1 MSLTGQKR
9 TAVDAQLVDN
19 DRDYLQFTPLGGGC
33 EVGRSCHI
41 LRFKGKTIMLDC
53 LAAGTL
59 VTLEGGTSVAIESV
73 RAGDRVLALSKARD
87 GLVGRTVAAVLPK
100 GNAACIELLF
110 NDGRTLLCTPDHR
123 ILTAAG
129 TWCRAGELVAGTS
142 EVRVGIEY
150 PVIGAL
156 PASFRLA
163 VDSLTLDQRSAPLFC
178 RLIGY
183 LLADGTLTLQT
194 GRVASYKAKVFV
206 GHELDRD
213 AVLRDIRAIT
223 GVDATLDDAQDHIT
237 AVVFPLALWKAA
249 LAWTAPGD
257 RLEQLTSLPLYVLA
271 SDCPIALVCEFLGG
285 LFGGDGHT
293 LSYAHKQGIFGGLAF
308 SWIKSGRECSVEE
321 QQRAGLTADAPTPLP
336 LAQAALFE
344 QQLVQLLKRAG
355 VEDATVTAP
364 RGRVGSSISEESSER
379 VKKAKGEGLQLPAS
393 VREAEDF
400 DAEQSYEIKL
410 NIGSQSVLAFANR
423 IGFRYCCHKQVR
435 LTAAA
440 AYVRSGEYIAQQR
453 EVLRKRVR
461 ELPVG
466 ILKGLKQAK
475 DELRETALLH
485 LDNEVWLPLQQ
496 SKLNSVAPRGKGA
509 TRLTGPQAM
518 QQWGIAAFFGEE
530 RKGERYV
537 HTKTLTHARRVERQ
551 RRAAGQCFNCQSPTE
566 NDTCSDE
573 CQVGWQRRL
582 DEAADYSQRAVS
594 QGSHGTV
601 HYTPPRGVTELPLFK
616 VKLLMKRDVGLRSVY
631 DLSVPATEEKDSELD
646 SFQANGV
653 VVHNCGLHP
662 AYSGI
667 ASLPYFDE
675 INPADIDLVLITHFH
690 LDHAAALPYF
700 LQRTNFTGRTFMT
713 HPTKSIYKLILQDYV
728 KVSSISVEETL
739 YTERE
744 LIASMDKIE
753 CVNYHQVMT
762 VDGVRFWCY
771 NAGHVLGAAM
781 FMIEIGGVRIL
792 YTGDYSRTE
801 DRHLMAAE
809 LPLPSLYPHVL
820 IVEATYGTQ
829 VLRPVEEREQRFCA
843 LVQDIVEERA
853 GSCLIP
859 VFALGRAQE
868 LLLILDE
875 YWAAHPTL
883 HTIPIYY
890 ASFLAKRCMMVYQT
904 YLNMMN
910 NHIQQQ
916 ATTHNPFAFRHVFN
930 LKDLSTFDDS
940 LPCVILASPGMLQNG
955 VSRELLELWCSEPK
969 NGVIIAGYA
978 VDGTLAKHVL
988 SEPTHITSASG
999 VRLPFRMSVH
1009 YVSFSAHAD
1018 YRETSEFI
1026 DILRPANCILV
1037 HGDVNEG
1044 VGKLK
1049 AALLDKYTTA
1059 MNVQGPHNCQTV
1071 EIEFK
1076 QSKVVKVVGRLAEQ
1090 LKAANAAADGAA
1102 GADGRVVS
1110 GVVVRKDFTYQLMSV
1125 EELSQ
1130 FTPISCTAIRQQLLV
1145 PFQLTFEC
1153 FITFVRQLYEPT
1165 EEDEDEDG
1173 TAEQSAAAAAADAGV
1188 KGEGEGEGGAEGT
1201 GRRLAI
1207 HRSVIGLWRKG
1218 VVELQWDS
1226 SPIDDMIADSV
1237 VSLITNAQASP
1248 GGARLVGV
1256 SHQHGHQHKGEASKA
1271 EEQKEQNGGESKVE
1285 QEESQEVKP
1294 VVVKRESE
1302 ESGSVKQE
1310 PVSMKAEAME
1320 EESKMPPVDTTDKPL
1335 AIHTADDGSIVV
1347 TPAPHTQSLFDTLC
1361 HQYGNVTVDEQR
1373 YTVRVRGHNV
1383 AVDRTSYAVSGD
1395 DSLLVR
1401 RVQSSVV
1408 RWQLTSGPIS
1418 ERWVRQEVGWRIE
1431 ELETQL
1437 KREQDDKQVLQ

>member
-1 MSLTGQKR
+1 MSQKR
-9 TAVDAQLVDN
+9 SAVDAQLVDN

-33 EVGRSCHI
+33 EVGRSCHV
-41 LRFKGKTIMLDC
+41 LRFKGKTILLD
-53 LAAGTL
+53 
-59 VTLEGGTSVAIESV
+59 
-73 RAGDRVLALSKARD
+73 
-87 GLVGRTVAAVLPK
+87 
-100 GNAACIELLF
+100 
-110 NDGRTLLCTPDHR
+110 
-123 ILTAAG
+123 
-129 TWCRAGELVAGTS
+129 
-142 EVRVGIEY
+142 
-150 PVIGAL
+150 
-156 PASFRLA
+156 
-163 VDSLTLDQRSAPLFC
+163 
-178 RLIGY
+178 
-183 LLADGTLTLQT
+183 
-194 GRVASYKAKVFV
+194 
-206 GHELDRD
+206 
-213 AVLRDIRAIT
+213 
-223 GVDATLDDAQDHIT
+223 
-237 AVVFPLALWKAA
+237 
-249 LAWTAPGD
+249 
-257 RLEQLTSLPLYVLA
+257 
-271 SDCPIALVCEFLGG
+271 
-285 LFGGDGHT
+285 
-293 LSYAHKQGIFGGLAF
+293 
-308 SWIKSGRECSVEE
+308 
-321 QQRAGLTADAPTPLP
+321 
-336 LAQAALFE
+336 
-344 QQLVQLLKRAG
+344 
-355 VEDATVTAP
+355 
-364 RGRVGSSISEESSER
+364 
-379 VKKAKGEGLQLPAS
+379 
-393 VREAEDF
+393 
-400 DAEQSYEIKL
+400 
-410 NIGSQSVLAFANR
+410 
-423 IGFRYCCHKQVR
+423 
-435 LTAAA
+435 
-440 AYVRSGEYIAQQR
+440 
-453 EVLRKRVR
+453 
-461 ELPVG
+461 
-466 ILKGLKQAK
+466 
-475 DELRETALLH
+475 
-485 LDNEVWLPLQQ
+485 
-496 SKLNSVAPRGKGA
+496 
-509 TRLTGPQAM
+509 
-518 QQWGIAAFFGEE
+518 
-530 RKGERYV
+530 
-537 HTKTLTHARRVERQ
+537 
-551 RRAAGQCFNCQSPTE
+551 
-566 NDTCSDE
+566 
-573 CQVGWQRRL
+573 
-582 DEAADYSQRAVS
+582 
-594 QGSHGTV
+594 
-601 HYTPPRGVTELPLFK
+601 
-616 VKLLMKRDVGLRSVY
+616 
-631 DLSVPATEEKDSELD
+631 
-646 SFQANGV
+646 
-653 VVHNCGLHP
+653 CGLHP

-700 LQRTNFTGRTFMT
+700 LQRTSFKGRTFMT

-744 LIASMDKIE
+744 LLQSMDQIE

-843 LVQDIVEERA
+843 LVQEIVEDRG

-875 YWAAHPTL
+875 YWASHPSL
-883 HTIPIYY
+883 HAIPIYY

-910 NHIQQQ
+910 SHIQQQ
-916 ATTHNPFAFRHVFN
+916 ATTHNPFTFQHVFN

-1026 DILRPANCILV
+1026 DALRPANCILV

-1049 AALLDKYTTA
+1049 AALLDKYGSS
-1059 MNVQGPHNCQTV
+1059 MNIQGPHNCQTV
-1071 EIEFK
+1071 EIEFR
-1076 QSKVVKVVGRLAEQ
+1076 QSKVVKVVGRLAEE
-1090 LKAANAAADGAA
+1090 LKAAESTDDGTE
-1102 GADGRVVS
+1102 GRVVS

-1153 FITFVRQLYEPT
+1153 FVAFVRQLYEPT
-1165 EEDEDEDG
+1165 EDDDDDSAER
-1173 TAEQSAAAAAADAGV
+1173 TATADAGL
-1188 KGEGEGEGGAEGT
+1188 KGESEGEGSGEGT

-1256 SHQHGHQHKGEASKA
+1256 SHQHGQPKTAAGKA
-1271 EEQKEQNGGESKVE
+1271 EESGEDRGERKEE
-1285 QEESQEVKP
+1285 QEEQQEAKP
-1294 VVVKRESE
+1294 VVVKREMDDSE
-1302 ESGSVKQE
+1302 PVKQE
-1310 PVSMKAEAME
+1310 PAPTKAEAMD
-1320 EESKMPPVDTTDKPL
+1320 EESKLPSTDATIDKPL
-1335 AIHTADDGSIVV
+1335 AIHTMADGTIVV
-1347 TPAPHTQSLFDTLC
+1347 TPAPHTFSLFDALC
-1361 HQYGNVTVDEQR
+1361 SQYGNVTVDERQ
-1373 YTVRVRGHNV
+1373 YTVRVRGHSV
-1383 AVDRTSYAVSGD
+1383 VVDRMSHAVSGD

-1408 RWQLTSGPIS
+1408 RWQLTNGPIS
-1418 ERWVRQEVGWRIE
+1418 EQWLRQEVGWRIE
-1431 ELETQL
+1431 ELESQL
-1437 KREQDDKQVLQ
+1437 KREQDEKPVL